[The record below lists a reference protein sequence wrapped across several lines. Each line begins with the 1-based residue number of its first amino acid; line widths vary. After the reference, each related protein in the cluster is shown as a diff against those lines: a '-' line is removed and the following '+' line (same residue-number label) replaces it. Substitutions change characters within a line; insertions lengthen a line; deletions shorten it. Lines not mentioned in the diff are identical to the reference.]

1 MNGGADEQNP
11 PESTARTR
19 SRRCETDTRTR
30 VSRRPSLRPSGCYCC
45 IHSREADSLSHTE
58 TVWARWCGT
67 LRAIGWRGA
76 KFNEQFFQMKTTS
89 RCHAHT
95 YRTFS
100 RSSPSMGTCSDWR
113 LLHTNRYSHSA
124 AVPGDPAEQIR
135 SDDCRTRM
143 SCSWCCGRGGSRR
156 FRIQH
161 VWVVVGGAF
170 NSLEGVL
177 SELFAGS
184 HVHGARY

>member
-1 MNGGADEQNP
+1 MGEQT
-11 PESTARTR
+11 SKTHLSQLRGRVVGDVRRTHGLGFR
-19 SRRCETDTRTR
+19 VDRLCGHQTVIVASVHAKQIRCRIWRRCGRCGAEPCGR
-30 VSRRPSLRPSGCYCC
+30 
-45 IHSREADSLSHTE
+45 SHGE
-58 TVWARWCGT
+58 DG
-67 LRAIGWRGA
+67 
-76 KFNEQFFQMKTTS
+76 KFNEQFFQIKTTS
-89 RCHAHT
+89 CCLAHT

-143 SCSWCCGRGGSRR
+143 SCSWCCGREGIR